1 MSGAEESA
9 RRILREMENG
19 RQPARRRTKEINMDQ
34 TTTTGDA
41 DIFPPDRPKPELR
54 AVPTAKI
61 ISGEKIGLV
70 SESEPPANLI
80 VSITDFLA
88 GFVAPVICLMAS
100 CSVSSST
107 R

>member
-19 RQPARRRTKEINMDQ
+19 PARRRTKEINMDQ
-34 TTTTGDA
+34 ASTTADA

-61 ISGEKIGLV
+61 LSGEKIGLA
-70 SESEPPANLI
+70 SESEARQ
-80 VSITDFLA
+80 T
-88 GFVAPVICLMAS
+88 
-100 CSVSSST
+100 
-107 R
+107 